1 LKVPLLQ
8 GRFFNEGDQFDG
20 AGVIIVN
27 NALAKKW
34 FPNQEAIGKRITFG
48 DISKPDVKWITIVGL
63 VGDMRHRGLDQDVK
77 PEMYIAHAQ
86 TPYRNMILTVR
97 SAQDPRSLTASI
109 RREISGLDPDLPA
122 ANVRTLEQVTSDSIA
137 PRRLS
142 VSLITV
148 FAGVALVLAS
158 VGIYGVMSFLVVQ
171 RTHEIGVR
179 MALGAQRRD
188 VFKLVI
194 GRAAK
199 LVAIGSAIGLVLAFV
214 SSRALSSMLYNVAA
228 LDPSTFALVTLAL
241 ALVALLASYIPAR
254 RATKADPMIAL
265 GHGG

>member
-1 LKVPLLQ
+1 M
-8 GRFFNEGDQFDG
+8 GD
-20 AGVIIVN
+20 
-27 NALAKKW
+27 
-34 FPNQEAIGKRITFG
+34 PT
-48 DISKPDVKWITIVGL
+48 KPDTKWLTIVGI

-77 PEMYIAHAQ
+77 PEFYFPHNQ
-86 TPYRNMILTVR
+86 NPYRAMILAVR
-97 SAQDPRSLTASI
+97 SKQDPRSLTSAI
-109 RREISGLDPDLPA
+109 RKELSGLDPDLPA
-122 ANVRTLEQVTSDSIA
+122 ANVRTLEQVTADSIA

-188 VFKLVI
+188 VFTLVI

-199 LVAIGSAIGLVLAFV
+199 LVAIGSAIGLVLAVV
-214 SSRALSSMLYNVAA
+214 SSRTLSSMLYNVAA

-241 ALVALLASYIPAR
+241 ALVAFLASYIPAH